1 MKEKTSFKD
10 KLIRAFF
17 SGVLIVVPAALT
29 IYLLYA
35 AVKYVDELLYLNIP
49 GLGLLTILVF
59 VTLVG
64 FLSSSILMKPF
75 TFIFEIVSDKV
86 PFIRLIYNSIKDMVE
101 AFVGEK
107 KSFNHPVLL
116 TINKEASIK
125 RLGFI
130 TANDLSFLGVEGNY
144 VGVYVPHSYAFSG
157 NFYIVPQEQVEKLE
171 YSSSEVMKLIV
182 SGGVAKAESNDK
194 KDLNQKK
201 KNEKGENIESNE

>member
-17 SGVLIVVPAALT
+17 SGVLVIVPAALT

-35 AVKYVDELLYLNIP
+35 AVKYVDELLYLNVP

-64 FLSSSILMKPF
+64 FLSSSILMNPF
-75 TFIFEIVSDKV
+75 IFIFEIVSDKV

-130 TANDLSFLGVEGNY
+130 TTKDLSFLGVEGNN

-194 KDLNQKK
+194 KDSNKKK
-201 KNEKGENIESNE
+201 KNEKAENIESNE